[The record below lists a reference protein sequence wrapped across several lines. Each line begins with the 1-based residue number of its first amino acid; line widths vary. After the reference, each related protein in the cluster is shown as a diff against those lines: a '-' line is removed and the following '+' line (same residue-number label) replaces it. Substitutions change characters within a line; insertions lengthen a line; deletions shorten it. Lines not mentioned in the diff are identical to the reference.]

1 MGFLHYLRKRG
12 MKVLSIIML
21 VFVLMGCGTKN
32 NEETI
37 AKSDTTTKAPA
48 EVVPVEPDS
57 LTRLQQIKDMVG
69 ECENLLKSQSSG
81 CSKGSK
87 NVKEDMGEGDP
98 MEFEQTAKKCVLTGG
113 YEVHTGNFSGHE
125 WSNDVTIYMKNG
137 IPFFAFSGTYSE
149 GFATESRIY
158 FKTDGN
164 VLSMLSREN
173 DGVGGELRG
182 NKTIKNQADKD
193 QLMQA
198 YNTWRNDINQM
209 VK

>member
-1 MGFLHYLRKRG
+1 
-12 MKVLSIIML
+12 MKLFTIIIMM
-21 VFVLMGCGTKN
+21 VFVIGCETKN
-32 NEETI
+32 NEESTV
-37 AKSDTTTKAPA
+37 KTDTASNQTPA
-48 EVVPVEPDS
+48 EVIPVEPDS

-113 YEVHTGNFSGHE
+113 YEVHTGNFAGHE

-137 IPFFAFSGTYSE
+137 IPFFAFSATYSE
-149 GFATESRIY
+149 GYASESRIY

-164 VLSMLSREN
+164 LLSMLSREN

-198 YNTWRNDINQM
+198 YNTWSNDITMM
-209 VK
+209 VR

>member
-1 MGFLHYLRKRG
+1 
-12 MKVLSIIML
+12 MKLFAIIIM
-21 VFVLMGCGTKN
+21 VIVLIGCGTKN
-32 NEETI
+32 NEESLVTKDTI
-37 AKSDTTTKAPA
+37 TKIAPS
-48 EVVPVEPDS
+48 EVIPVEPDS

-113 YEVHTGNFSGHE
+113 YEVHTGNFAGHE

-137 IPFFAFSGTYSE
+137 IPFFAFSATYSE
-149 GFATESRIY
+149 GYASESRIY

-198 YNTWRNDINQM
+198 YNTWSNDITMM
-209 VK
+209 VR